1 MPRWVIPVVIGS
13 SALIAVVVAVLWYV
27 IGGWPRDHDRY
38 GAIPIPGQETV
49 RLPEGEVRLS
59 FEGGVSGGGE
69 SRTLEDPPP
78 GLEVRISQF
87 GDRRLE
93 VESVSSSLYSITSGD
108 RGHEPY
114 GKTEVPA
121 AGRYQVRTTAQ
132 SGTRSGRITL
142 GPALWNPLDSRA
154 AGALMAGLGV
164 LLVLLLF
171 ELPILLLIRRRSS
184 PASSEPPAIVS

>member
-1 MPRWVIPVVIGS
+1 MPRWVFPVVIGS
-13 SALIAVVVAVLWYV
+13 SALIAVVVGVLWYV

-38 GAIPIPGQETV
+38 GAVPIPGQKTV

-59 FEGGVSGGGE
+59 FAGAVSGGGE

-78 GLEVRISQF
+78 GLEVGISQF

-93 VESVSSSLYSITSGD
+93 VESVSSSLYSISSGD
-108 RGHEPY
+108 SGHEPY

-132 SGTRSGRITL
+132 GSTASGRITL
-142 GPALWNPLDSRA
+142 GPALWNPLGSPV
-154 AGALMAGLGV
+154 AGALMAAAAV
-164 LLVLLLF
+164 MLVLLLF
-171 ELPILLLIRRRSS
+171 ELPLLLLIGRRSK
-184 PASSEPPAIVS
+184 PASSEPGAIV

>member
-1 MPRWVIPVVIGS
+1 MPRWVVPVTIGS
-13 SALIAVVVAVLWYV
+13 SALIAIIIGVLWYV

-38 GAIPIPGQETV
+38 GAVPIPGQQTV

-59 FEGGVSGGGE
+59 FEGQATGGGE
-69 SRTLEDPPP
+69 TSTLEDPPP

-93 VESVSSSLYSITSGD
+93 IESVSSSLYSITSGD

-114 GKTEVPA
+114 AKTESPA

-132 SGTRSGRITL
+132 ASSATGRITL
-142 GPALWNPLDSRA
+142 GPALWNPLGSRV
-154 AGALMAGLGV
+154 AGAVMAAAAV
-164 LLVLLLF
+164 MLVLLLI
-171 ELPILLLIRRRSS
+171 EVPLLLLIRRRTK
-184 PASSEPPAIVS
+184 PVGQAHVIG